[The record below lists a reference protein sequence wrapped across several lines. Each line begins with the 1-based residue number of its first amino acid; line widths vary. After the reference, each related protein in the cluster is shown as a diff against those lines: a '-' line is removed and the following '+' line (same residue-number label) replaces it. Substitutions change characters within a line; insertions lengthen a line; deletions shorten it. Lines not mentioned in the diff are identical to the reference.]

1 MLSMQNLYHTL
12 CMNITNC
19 AVCAHGYTSSTGYQ
33 CTKCKGT
40 TDNVTIAMIVIVAVV
55 LILVCLYFIKDL
67 CKLQVSDTT
76 HVDNNNAVSKALH
89 KIVQVAKQLPWNK
102 LRIPLVVMQLL
113 TQFIAISG
121 TQYPSIYANCIKW
134 SNVVNLDTSWLL
146 SAGCIL
152 HVNFYDKL
160 LLITLAPVVIALIIL
175 VIHCRARY
183 ICYKKTDL
191 VDVLAHAKAKHLSV
205 FLTFTFLIYSAV
217 STVVFQTFA
226 CDYLKDTKES
236 WLRADYSISCDTDT
250 HAVFRKYAIFM
261 VVLYPIGILAIYTV
275 LLIRHRHNL
284 NPTATATTA
293 TAITDIDVIKPTCLR
308 ALLNPIMKC
317 SKGYYSAATV
327 KANATAAA
335 ADNQQQQQQQQQQP
349 QQEQL
354 DTRQNDTSL
363 APIKFLW
370 SPYRQEVYWWEL
382 VECIRRLLLTGFLV
396 FILPG
401 TAGQSAVACVFAGLS
416 LAVFGLVQPFADT
429 SDSNDYWF
437 GTWILFLSTFIA
449 LVLKGDTSSESA
461 YYNKFMAVILVVFN
475 VLLLCSAAIQGV
487 YNALVTARAA
497 WRAQAAAARI
507 SY

>member
-1 MLSMQNLYHTL
+1 
-12 CMNITNC
+12 
-19 AVCAHGYTSSTGYQ
+19 
-33 CTKCKGT
+33 
-40 TDNVTIAMIVIVAVV
+40 MIVIVAVV

-67 CKLQVSDTT
+67 CKLQINDTP
-76 HVDNNNAVSKALH
+76 HDYNNAVNKALH

-134 SNVVNLDTSWLL
+134 FNVVNLDTSWLL

-160 LLITLAPVVIALIIL
+160 LLTTLAPVVIALIIS

-205 FLTFTFLIYSAV
+205 FLTFTFLKYSTV

-236 WLRADYSISCDTDT
+236 WSRADYSISCDTDT
-250 HAVFRKYAIFM
+250 HAVFRKYAIVM

-284 NPTATATTA
+284 NPTATATA
-293 TAITDIDVIKPTCLR
+293 PTAITDIDVIKPTCLR
-308 ALLNPIMKC
+308 ALLNPVIQLF
-317 SKGYYSAATV
+317 KGYYGAATV

-335 ADNQQQQQQQQQQP
+335 AGNQQQQQP
-349 QQEQL
+349 QQPQPQQQEQL
-354 DTRQNDTSL
+354 DDTRQNDTSL
-363 APIKFLW
+363 TPIKFLW

-416 LAVFGLVQPFADT
+416 LGVFGLVQPFADT

-449 LVLKGDTSSESA
+449 LVLKGDNSSESA
-461 YYNKFMAVILVVFN
+461 YYNKFMAIILVVFN
-475 VLLLCSAAIQGV
+475 VLLISSAAIQGM
-487 YNALVTARAA
+487 YTALVTARAA
-497 WRAQAAAARI
+497 WRANAANA
-507 SY
+507 

>member
-1 MLSMQNLYHTL
+1 
-12 CMNITNC
+12 
-19 AVCAHGYTSSTGYQ
+19 
-33 CTKCKGT
+33 
-40 TDNVTIAMIVIVAVV
+40 MIVIVAAV
-55 LILVCLYFIKDL
+55 LVMVCLYFIKDL
-67 CKLQVSDTT
+67 CKLQVDDTP
-76 HVDNNNAVSKALH
+76 HDYNNAVSKALH

-134 SNVVNLDTSWLL
+134 FNVVNLDTSWLL

-160 LLITLAPVVIALIIL
+160 LLTTLAPLVIALIIL

-191 VDVLAHAKAKHLSV
+191 VEVLAHAKAKHLSV
-205 FLTFTFLIYSAV
+205 FLTFTFLIYSTV

-226 CDYLKDTKES
+226 CDYLEDTKES

-250 HAVFRKYAIFM
+250 HAVFRKYAIVM
-261 VVLYPIGILAIYTV
+261 VVLYPIGILAIYTG

-284 NPTATATTA
+284 NPTTTATTA
-293 TAITDIDVIKPTCLR
+293 TAITDIDVVKPTCLR
-308 ALLNPIMKC
+308 ALLNPVLQ
-317 SKGYYSAATV
+317 SFKGYYGSTAI
-327 KANATAAA
+327 KANATVAA
-335 ADNQQQQQQQQQQP
+335 ADNQQQQQPQQQQP
-349 QQEQL
+349 QQQEQL
-354 DTRQNDTSL
+354 DDTRQNDTSL
-363 APIKFLW
+363 TPIKFLW

-416 LAVFGLVQPFADT
+416 LGVFGLVQPFADT

-449 LVLKGDTSSESA
+449 LVLKGDNSSESA
-461 YYNKFMAVILVVFN
+461 YYNKFMAIILVVFN
-475 VLLLCSAAIQGV
+475 VLLISSAAIQGM
-487 YNALVTARAA
+487 YTALVTARAA
-497 WRAQAAAARI
+497 WRANAANA
-507 SY
+507 